1 MQERNHENCPLTLAL
16 SIIGGKWKP
25 VIISH
30 LRNSP
35 KRFGQL
41 NALIPK
47 ISRKVLTTQ
56 LKELVTD
63 DLLIRQS
70 FSESPPRVE
79 YRLTEKSKELLP
91 IFQSMAEWGRYLI
104 EKNSPSN

>member
-1 MQERNHENCPLTLAL
+1 MSKVNHETCPLTQAL
-16 SIIGGKWKP
+16 LVIGGKWKP

-30 LRNSP
+30 LQKTP

-41 NALIPK
+41 DALIPK

-56 LKELVTD
+56 LNQLVKD
-63 DLLIRQS
+63 DLLTRHS

-79 YRLTEKSKELLP
+79 YNLTEKARELIP
-91 IFQSMAEWGRYLI
+91 IFQSIAEWGMYLI
-104 EKNSPSN
+104 KK